1 MENRA
6 HALAAGLFTL
16 ILGAALVALGFWF
29 SKKDDAQRIPY
40 MVTTTGNVAGLKAEA
55 PVRYRGVEVGSVE
68 WIRIDPV
75 NRGRI
80 QIRIAVDAATPV
92 TKATFAQLGY
102 LGVTGL
108 AFVSLSDSGEASEP
122 LVSSAEQVATI
133 RMRPSII
140 DSGEDLLSTL
150 GEVAEGLSDL
160 LDEEN
165 QQRFRRTLANVEAAT
180 AKAAAIA
187 DRLAPA
193 IQEVPA
199 LVGEA
204 RGALR
209 ETRAAVGNLTTTA
222 QGVAARAGELAG
234 NLNTLALKLDGRM
247 DNFTRAADSVAAGV
261 DDVSATARVV
271 QEETLPRLNSLA
283 TEVQRQSRAVDRVI
297 QNIGDAP
304 QSLVFG
310 PPPPRPGPGEPG
322 FSAGAAR

>member
-29 SKKDDAQRIPY
+29 SKKDDAQRVPY
-40 MVTTTGNVAGLKAEA
+40 LIVASGNVAGLKAEA

-68 WIRIDPV
+68 WIRLDPV

-80 QIRIAVDAATPV
+80 QIRIAVEEGTPV
-92 TKATFAQLGY
+92 TKATYAQLGY

-108 AFVSLSDSGEASEP
+108 AFVSLSDNGDPSEP
-122 LVSSAEQVATI
+122 LASSAQQLATI

-140 DSGEDLLSTL
+140 DSGEDLLTKL
-150 GEVAEGLSDL
+150 GEVADGLSGL
-160 LDEEN
+160 LDAEN
-165 QQRFRRTLANVEAAT
+165 QQRLRRTLANVEAAT

-187 DRLAPA
+187 DQVAPA
-193 IQEVPA
+193 IRDVPA

-209 ETRAAVGNLTTTA
+209 ETRAAISTA
-222 QGVAARAGELAG
+222 QAVAARAGELTG
-234 NLNTLALKLDGRM
+234 TVNSLALKLDARM

-271 QEETLPRLNSLA
+271 QEETLPRVNALA
-283 TEVQRQSRAVDRVI
+283 SEVQRQSRAVDRVI

-322 FSAGAAR
+322 FSAGAGK